1 MDYPF
6 DPSTLNPP
14 GVVPMPEPLFRE
26 QKEDIRAAQLEI
38 INADPYTHMGA
49 LTTQYML
56 DSYVFEPGIGSIHF
70 NAPTAKLIAQDLAGK
85 TKEVVGAWPLVSPI
99 PGTHDDYWFIGEL
112 WPDPATDEEPVNH
125 ATMEFYHRF
134 FELLK
139 ANNFAFVNSV
149 AYEILNFFMPPEWKQ
164 LNFKGNPALSGWYP
178 PSSFIQPTSFDA
190 LNYVSQVQIQV
201 LKAAIAAGIDPRFQI
216 GEPWWWDGSY
226 STGEEKNAPCLYDAR
241 SMAQFTAETG
251 LEVPTP
257 WIKSIFDP
265 VAENQWPYVDWLR
278 TKLGESTNYIRDR
291 VKAAIPEAK
300 ATLLFFSPQVM
311 SPLSEL
317 TYRLNFPID
326 EWVYPNYDFVQIE
339 DYDWIIDG
347 RLDLVPKTFEAAT
360 KLLKY
365 PIQSV
370 HYFVGF
376 VLLSENDYIWD
387 NCDTAIGMALDA
399 GIQHMYLW
407 SYTQVMRDN
416 VIFSQPRDC
425 GC

>member
-14 GVVPMPEPLFRE
+14 GVVPMPEPTFRVE
-26 QKEDIRAAQLEI
+26 RDEIRAAQLEI
-38 INADPYTHMGA
+38 IAAQPHTTMGA
-49 LTTQYML
+49 TTTQYGYE
-56 DSYVFEPGIGSIHF
+56 DYFFEAGIGTIHF
-70 NAPTAKLIAQDLAGK
+70 APSTSMLIGRDLAVSAKAVLG
-85 TKEVVGAWPLVSPI
+85 EWPLKSPI
-99 PGTHDDYWFIGEL
+99 PGTHEDYWFIGEL
-112 WPDPATDEEPVNH
+112 SPDPTTDLNPVNN

-134 FELLK
+134 FKLLK
-139 ANNFAFVNSV
+139 NNGYSFVNSV
-149 AYEILNFFMPPEWKQ
+149 AYEILDFFCPPDWKQ
-164 LNFKGNPALSGWYP
+164 LNFLGNPAQSGWYP

-190 LNYVSQVQIQV
+190 LNYISRVQIQV
-201 LKAAIAAGIDPRFQI
+201 VKAAIEAGIDPRFQI

-226 STGEEKNAPCLYDAR
+226 SVGPEKNAPCLYDQR
-241 SMAQFTAETG
+241 TMALYKQETG
-251 LEVPTP
+251 NDIPTP

-265 VAENQWPYVDWLR
+265 VSPNQWPYVDWLR
-278 TKLGESTNYIRDR
+278 MKLGESTNYIRDS
-291 VKAAIPEAK
+291 VVAAIPDAK
-300 ATLLFFSPQVM
+300 STLLFFSPQVM
-311 SPLSEL
+311 SPISEL

-326 EWVYPNYDFVQIE
+326 QWKYPNYDFVQIE
-339 DYDWIIDG
+339 DYDWIIEG

-360 KLLKY
+360 TLLGY

-376 VLLSENDYIWD
+376 VLLPEDSFIWD
-387 NCDTAIGMALDA
+387 NVDKAIGLALEA

-416 VIFSQPRDC
+416 IIFSSPKVC